1 MKREDAGR
9 TARLRPEGAR
19 SRSRRFGGLKVE
31 VFVARGMP
39 CVRFVCAACGR
50 MEVCDWKRLKP
61 GSTLI
66 CYRCGRR
73 LTLSRDHFNRIAG
86 AIALSLRLATAD
98 PANRT
103 SDPYDYP
110 RLWVG

>member
-1 MKREDAGR
+1 MKGHR
-9 TARLRPEGAR
+9 TGSRARSAGAR
-19 SRSRRFGGLKVE
+19 SGSRRFGDLKLE
-31 VFVARGMP
+31 VSVARGVP

-50 MEVCDWKRLKP
+50 MELCDWKRLKP
-61 GSTLI
+61 GSTLR

-73 LTLSRDHFNRIAG
+73 LVLSRDHFQRIRNLLASRLRTAG
-86 AIALSLRLATAD
+86 HA
-98 PANRT
+98 RT